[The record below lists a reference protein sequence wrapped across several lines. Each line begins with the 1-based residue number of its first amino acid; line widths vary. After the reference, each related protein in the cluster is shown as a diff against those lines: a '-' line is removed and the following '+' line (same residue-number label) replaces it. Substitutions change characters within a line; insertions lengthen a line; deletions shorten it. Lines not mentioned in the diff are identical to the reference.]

1 MKSVEK
7 EFWEKAIAAEIQ
19 SMITH
24 DVWQETI
31 IPRHAKPITTKWV
44 FRSKCDI
51 HGNIVKCKAR
61 LVARGFEQFYGR
73 DFDEIYSPVTRL
85 SLLRLLFTLASQF
98 SLVLFQMDVETAFL
112 NAPLQEEVYIGV
124 PQGISI

>member
-44 FRSKCDI
+44 F
-51 HGNIVKCKAR
+51 
-61 LVARGFEQFYGR
+61 
-73 DFDEIYSPVTRL
+73 
-85 SLLRLLFTLASQF
+85 
-98 SLVLFQMDVETAFL
+98 
-112 NAPLQEEVYIGV
+112 
-124 PQGISI
+124 